1 MVINPGRAATASLLA
16 PLLLAVPVPAVAA
29 PGAGPLLHYRLTETT
44 SGAVAV
50 DSSGHGRHGTVSGA
64 AAWGGAQGLAFDG
77 TSTFVSAPADLMAG
91 LDAITV
97 SFDVRVDPAQAT
109 PYFLYGF
116 GNTAGA
122 HGNGYLF
129 ATGDHLR
136 TAITAGNW
144 SGEQNTRRD
153 PAHRLPRG
161 VWKHVTYTQAGG
173 VGVLYQDGTEIGRNT
188 AVTVTPGAIGG
199 GSTTANYLGRS
210 LYAADRLFH
219 GAMRDFRVYDRALD
233 RAEVAEL
240 ARPYNEE
247 LVAGAL
253 TLGDT
258 TGLTADL
265 ALPATNALGAGVAWT
280 SSDPSVITD
289 RGVVTRPA
297 PGAPAGR
304 AELTAVIGA
313 GPVSR
318 TVRFRVSV
326 RPLPRDRAAVTEAAA
341 ALTVHDLDEVRGNLT
356 LPATGLYGTGVSW
369 RSSDPAVI
377 TPTGEVRRGRHVQ
390 RVRLTATV
398 TRGDARTRRTFL
410 ATVLPRPRQEP
421 LAGYLFSYFTGEG
434 TADGEQVHFAL
445 SRGNDPLHWDELN
458 GGAPVL
464 TSTLGER
471 GLRDPFIIRSPE
483 GDKFYQI
490 ATDLRIYGN
499 GDWDAAQRHGSRSI
513 MVWESVDLV
522 HWTDQRLVQV
532 SPETAGNTWAP
543 EAYYDTALG
552 AYVVFWASK
561 LYAADDP
568 QHTGASYNRM
578 MYATTRDFHT
588 FSTPAVWKD
597 PGYSVIDS
605 TVVRDGDTY
614 YRFTKDE
621 RNPSSTTPCSKFII
635 AERSA
640 ALLDPEWDLVAECI
654 GSGAL
659 ARGEGPL
666 VFRSNTERKWYLFID
681 EFGGRGY
688 VPFETTDLASGVWTV
703 SADYALPARPRHGT
717 VLPVTATEYAAV
729 RAAYSAG
736 S

>member
-1 MVINPGRAATASLLA
+1 MVAINRALVPLLSL
-16 PLLLAVPVPAVAA
+16 LLLAVPVPASAA
-29 PGAGPLLHYRLTETT
+29 PGSGPLLHYRLTETT
-44 SGAVAV
+44 SGTVAV
-50 DSSGHGRHGTVSGA
+50 DSSGHGRHGTVAGA
-64 AAWGGAQGLAFDG
+64 AGWTGAQGLTFDG
-77 TSTFVSAPADLMAG
+77 TSTFVSAPANLMAG

-97 SFDVRVDPAQAT
+97 SFDVKVDPAQAT

-116 GNTAGA
+116 GNTSGA
-122 HGNGYLF
+122 NGNGYLF

-136 TAITAGNW
+136 TAITTGNW
-144 SGEQNTRRD
+144 SGEQNTQRST
-153 PAHRLPRG
+153 RLARG
-161 VWKHVTYTQAGG
+161 VWKHLTYTQADG
-173 VGVLYQDGTEIGRNT
+173 VGVLYEDGAEIGRNT

-199 GSTTANYLGRS
+199 GSTSANHLGRS
-210 LYAADRLFH
+210 LYAADKLLR
-219 GAMRDFRVYDRALD
+219 GAMRDFRVYDRALEP
-233 RAEVAEL
+233 AEVAEL
-240 ARPYNEE
+240 ARPFNEE

-265 ALPATNALGAGVAWT
+265 ALPATNALGATVAWT
-280 SSDPSVITD
+280 SGDPSVISD
-289 RGVVTRPA
+289 RGVITRPA
-297 PGAPAGR
+297 PGAPPGR
-304 AELTAVIGA
+304 AVLTAVIGA

-318 TVRFRVSV
+318 TARFRVSV
-326 RPLPRDRAAVTEAAA
+326 KPLPRDRAAVAEATAA
-341 ALTVHDLDEVRGNLT
+341 ITLHDLDAVRGDLT
-356 LPATGLYGTGVSW
+356 LPQAGLYGTTISW
-369 RSSDPAVI
+369 RSSDPRVI
-377 TPTGEVRRGRHVQ
+377 TPSGEVHRGRHTA

-398 TRGDARTRRTFL
+398 TRGEARARRTFT
-410 ATVLPRPRQEP
+410 ATVLPRPRPEP
-421 LAGYLFSYFTGEG
+421 FAGYLFSYFTGEG

-445 SRGNDPLHWDELN
+445 SRGDDPLHWDELN

-464 TSTLGER
+464 TSTLGEK

-543 EAYYDTALG
+543 EAYYDTTLG

-561 LYAADDP
+561 LYAPGDP
-568 QHTGASYNRM
+568 QHTGDSYNRM
-578 MYATTRDFHT
+578 MFATTRDFHT
-588 FSTPAVWKD
+588 FSEPRVWKD

-605 TVVRDGDTY
+605 TVIKDGDTY

-621 RNPSSTTPCSKFII
+621 RNPGSSNPCSKFII

-640 ALLDPEWDLVAECI
+640 TLLDTEWDFIAECI

-666 VFRSNTERKWYLFID
+666 VFKSNTERKWYLFVD

-703 SADYALPARPRHGT
+703 SPDYALPSRPRHGT
-717 VLPVTATEYAAV
+717 VLPVTAAEHAAL
-729 RAAYSAG
+729 RAAYSPG